1 MTGPLPVFFCGSD
14 VVVDHVEDSDDD
26 IDDIVVIDCCVIGGS
41 GITMDDWNE
50 DGGTETDCPT
60 DTRDGTSISGDCR
73 NDDGEGDNGCISC
86 GGGIPQGG
94 FRIGIF
100 GGRGGGGCDGEGAD
114 EVDSKR
120 DADDNG
126 KSDGEGVDEVGSKRD
141 ADDNGKSDGESV
153 NGDCGCSGCI
163 NGGSLG
169 GLSGGGWCGDDVND
183 DKVDDQ
189 SDNDADN
196 DAECDGDGV
205 RVDCSVGDRKID
217 FGGEICGS
225 WGGAGIDEDE
235 VDSNAE
241 DGGAWDKVRVGEECC
256 GRNAT
261 GSGSGGKKI
270 GRGWTI
276 CGSWVA
282 DGVDKNEA
290 DSKAGDDL
298 EYDGD
303 SVREDS
309 SDVTCA
315 DNGPGGRIIGRGW
328 IIFCS
333 WGGDGEVDDVT
344 DNAEDGQ
351 FDGDGVGVDGDDVK
365 GDCAEDGA
373 RIAMTHSEN
382 IASATERHQKCIKR
396 KMMNK
401 SLNLEIPKPRKV
413 TLANQ
418 IKKKHQT
425 ESAKKVRS

>member
-1 MTGPLPVFFCGSD
+1 MTSPLPVFFCGGD

-60 DTRDGTSISGDCR
+60 DTRDGSSISDDCR

-86 GGGIPQGG
+86 VGGTPQGG
-94 FRIGIF
+94 FRVGIF
-100 GGRGGGGCDGEGAD
+100 GGRGGGGCDIEGID
-114 EVDSKR
+114 EVDCKR

-126 KSDGEGVDEVGSKRD
+126 KSDGEGIDEVGSKRYT
-141 ADDNGKSDGESV
+141 DDNGKSDGD
-153 NGDCGCSGCI
+153 GD
-163 NGGSLG
+163 
-169 GLSGGGWCGDDVND
+169 VD

-241 DGGAWDKVRVGEECC
+241 DGGAYDKVRVGEECC
-256 GRNAT
+256 GSNAT
-261 GSGSGGKKI
+261 GSRSGGKKI

-276 CGSWVA
+276 CGSWGADVA
-282 DGVDKNEA
+282 DKNEA

-315 DNGPGGRIIGRGW
+315 DNGPGGRIIGRGR
-328 IIFCS
+328 IICGS
-333 WGGDGEVDDVT
+333 WGGDGEVDDEA
-344 DNAEDGQ
+344 DDAEDGQ
-351 FDGDGVGVDGDDVK
+351 VDGDGVSVDGDDVK

-396 KMMNK
+396 KIMNK
-401 SLNLEIPKPRKV
+401 SLNLETPKPRKV

>member
-1 MTGPLPVFFCGSD
+1 MTGPLPVFFCGGD
-14 VVVDHVEDSDDD
+14 VVFDHVEDSDGD

-50 DGGTETDCPT
+50 DGGTETDRPT
-60 DTRDGTSISGDCR
+60 DIRDGTSISGDCR

-86 GGGIPQGG
+86 GGGGTQGG
-94 FRIGIF
+94 FLIGIF
-100 GGRGGGGCDGEGAD
+100 GGKGGGGCDGEGVD

-126 KSDGEGVDEVGSKRD
+126 KSDG
-141 ADDNGKSDGESV
+141 DG
-153 NGDCGCSGCI
+153 
-163 NGGSLG
+163 
-169 GLSGGGWCGDDVND
+169 DVD

-189 SDNDADN
+189 GDN

-235 VDSNAE
+235 VDNNAE
-241 DGGAWDKVRVGEECC
+241 DGGAWDEVRVGEECC
-256 GRNAT
+256 GSNAT

-276 CGSWVA
+276 CGSWGA

-315 DNGPGGRIIGRGW
+315 DNGPGGRIIGRGR
-328 IIFCS
+328 IICGS
-333 WGGDGEVDDVT
+333 WGGDGEVDDEA

-351 FDGDGVGVDGDDVK
+351 VDGDGVSVDGDDVK

-401 SLNLEIPKPRKV
+401 SLNLETPKPRKV

>member
-1 MTGPLPVFFCGSD
+1 MTGPLPVFFCGGD
-14 VVVDHVEDSDDD
+14 VVVDHVEDSDGD

-60 DTRDGTSISGDCR
+60 DPRDGSSISGDCR

-86 GGGIPQGG
+86 GGGGTQGG
-94 FRIGIF
+94 FLIGIF
-100 GGRGGGGCDGEGAD
+100 GGKGGGGCDGEGVD

-126 KSDGEGVDEVGSKRD
+126 KSDGEGIDEVGSRRN
-141 ADDNGKSDGESV
+141 ADDNGKSDGEGVDEVGSKRYTDD
-153 NGDCGCSGCI
+153 NGKSD
-163 NGGSLG
+163 
-169 GLSGGGWCGDDVND
+169 GDGDVD

-189 SDNDADN
+189 GDN

-205 RVDCSVGDRKID
+205 RVDCSVDDRKID

-256 GRNAT
+256 GSNAT

-276 CGSWVA
+276 CGSWGA

-309 SDVTCA
+309 CDVTCA
-315 DNGPGGRIIGRGW
+315 DNGPGGRIIGRGR
-328 IIFCS
+328 IICGS
-333 WGGDGEVDDVT
+333 WGGDGEVDDEA
-344 DNAEDGQ
+344 DSAEDGQ
-351 FDGDGVGVDGDDVK
+351 VDGDGVSVDGDDVK

-401 SLNLEIPKPRKV
+401 SLNLETPKPRKV
-413 TLANQ
+413 ALA
-418 IKKKHQT
+418 
-425 ESAKKVRS
+425 R

>member
-1 MTGPLPVFFCGSD
+1 MTGPLPVFFCGGD
-14 VVVDHVEDSDDD
+14 VVVDHVEDSDGD

-60 DTRDGTSISGDCR
+60 DPRDGSSISGDCR

-86 GGGIPQGG
+86 GGGGTQGG

-100 GGRGGGGCDGEGAD
+100 GGKGGGGC
-114 EVDSKR
+114 
-120 DADDNG
+120 
-126 KSDGEGVDEVGSKRD
+126 DGEGVDEVGSKRD
-141 ADDNGKSDGESV
+141 ADDNGKSDGDGIDEVGSRRNADD
-153 NGDCGCSGCI
+153 NGKSDGEGVDEVGSKRYTDD
-163 NGGSLG
+163 NGKSD
-169 GLSGGGWCGDDVND
+169 GDGDVD

-189 SDNDADN
+189 GDNDADN

-225 WGGAGIDEDE
+225 WGGAGVDEDE
-235 VDSNAE
+235 VESNTE

-256 GRNAT
+256 GSNAT

-276 CGSWVA
+276 CGSWGA

-315 DNGPGGRIIGRGW
+315 DNGPGGRIIGRGR
-328 IIFCS
+328 IICGS
-333 WGGDGEVDDVT
+333 WGGDGGVDDEA

-351 FDGDGVGVDGDDVK
+351 VDGDGVSVDSDDVK

-401 SLNLEIPKPRKV
+401 SLNLETPKPRKV

>member
-1 MTGPLPVFFCGSD
+1 MTGPLPVFFCGGD
-14 VVVDHVEDSDDD
+14 VVADHVEDSDGD

-60 DTRDGTSISGDCR
+60 DPRDGSSISGDCR

-86 GGGIPQGG
+86 GGGGTQGG
-94 FRIGIF
+94 FRIGNF
-100 GGRGGGGCDGEGAD
+100 GGKGGGGCNGEGVD

-126 KSDGEGVDEVGSKRD
+126 KSDGEGIDEVGSRRN
-141 ADDNGKSDGESV
+141 ADDNGKSDGEGVDEVGSKRYTGD
-153 NGDCGCSGCI
+153 NGKSD
-163 NGGSLG
+163 
-169 GLSGGGWCGDDVND
+169 GDGDVD

-189 SDNDADN
+189 GDNDADN

-217 FGGEICGS
+217 LGGEICGS
-225 WGGAGIDEDE
+225 WGDAGIDEDE

-256 GRNAT
+256 GSNAT

-276 CGSWVA
+276 CGSWGA

-328 IIFCS
+328 ILCCS
-333 WGGDGEVDDVT
+333 WGGDGEVDDES

-351 FDGDGVGVDGDDVK
+351 VDGDGVSVDGDDVK

-401 SLNLEIPKPRKV
+401 SLNLETPKPRKF